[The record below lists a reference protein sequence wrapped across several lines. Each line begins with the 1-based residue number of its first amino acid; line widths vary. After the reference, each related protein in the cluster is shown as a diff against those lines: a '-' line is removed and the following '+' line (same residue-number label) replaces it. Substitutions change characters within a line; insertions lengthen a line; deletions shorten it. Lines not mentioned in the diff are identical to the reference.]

1 MFAAPHCFYKR
12 KVLGSMKKL
21 TKEEWLRRKRQKMY
35 IRRVTA
41 IMILVLFVLI
51 LIFAVKGVIMLFRST
66 DKKDD
71 LLVLENGTKI
81 QQDFL
86 TPNPYSRPQDPLEK
100 VNGIVIHYVG
110 NSGISAQSN
119 KNYFESLKDSK
130 SAYASSHFLVGIEG
144 EVIQCLPLN
153 EIAFASKERNLDTIS
168 IEFSHKSIDGEPSEN
183 TYESLVELSVA
194 LCKKYNLTSKDI
206 LRHYDVT
213 GKICPRY
220 YVDNE
225 DAWNAFLEEVD
236 ARLNNSNQS

>member
-1 MFAAPHCFYKR
+1 MR
-12 KVLGSMKKL
+12 KL
-21 TKEEWLRRKRQKMY
+21 TKEEWMRRKRQKMY
-35 IRRVTA
+35 IRRFTA
-41 IMILVLFVLI
+41 IMILLLFVLI
-51 LIFAVKGVIMLFRST
+51 VFFAVKGLIMLFRST
-66 DKKDD
+66 EKKDD

-130 SAYASSHFLVGIEG
+130 TTYASSHYLIGIEG
-144 EVIQCLPLN
+144 EIIQCLPLD
-153 EIAFASKERNLDTIS
+153 EIAFASKDRNLDTIS
-168 IEFSHKSIDGEPSEN
+168 IEFSHKSIDGEPTES

-194 LCKKYNLTSKDI
+194 LCKKYKLTSDDI

-213 GKICPRY
+213 SKICPRY
-220 YVDNE
+220 YVENE
-225 DAWNAFLEEVD
+225 DAWKAFLEDVD
-236 ARLNNSNQS
+236 ARLNTQK